1 MTERYVQRKKYE
13 ASQFDDEWIILNT
26 DLYTVTKV
34 NEVGGFCWSL
44 LENAQTVDSIAA
56 AVAGH
61 FNISETDEMIL
72 GDIKDFIMELHH
84 YGLVEYAS

>member
-1 MTERYVQRKKYE
+1 MKERYVQRKKYE

-44 LENAQTVDSIAA
+44 LESAQTVESIAA

-61 FNISETDEMIL
+61 FNISEADEMIID
-72 GDIKDFIMELHH
+72 DIKDFIMELQH

>member
-1 MTERYVQRKKYE
+1 MSERYVQRKKYE

-44 LENAQTVDSIAA
+44 LESAQTIDSIAA

-61 FNISETDEMIL
+61 FNISETHETIID
-72 GDIKDFIMELHH
+72 DIRDFIMELQH

>member
-34 NEVGGFCWSL
+34 NEVGGFCWTL
-44 LENAQTVDSIAA
+44 LESAQTIDSIAT
-56 AVAGH
+56 AVEGH
-61 FNISETDEMIL
+61 FSISEAPSVL
-72 GDIKDFIMELHH
+72 RNDIKDFLMELQH

>member
-1 MTERYVQRKKYE
+1 MKERYVQRKKYE

-44 LENAQTVDSIAA
+44 LESAQTVDSIAA
-56 AVAGH
+56 SVAGH
-61 FNISETDEMIL
+61 FNISEPDEMIIA
-72 GDIKDFIMELHH
+72 DIKDFIMELHH